1 MAVNK
6 KYYWLKLKNN
16 FFKQKE
22 IKKLRKIAG
31 GDTYTVIYLKLQLLS
46 LTTDGKLYFDG
57 VEDTFVEELALEL
70 DEEVEN
76 VRMTLLFLEKHR
88 LIIQVE
94 DDEYILPET
103 QECIGSES
111 SKAELMRRKRA
122 RDKMINGNNVTKELP
137 ERYTEI
143 EKEIE
148 IEIRDRD
155 KRIEID
161 NSKAI
166 PDNLQQVADS
176 WNSLN
181 LTQVKSIK
189 GNRLKLLN
197 ARIKENGL
205 DAVITA
211 IESIK
216 QSSFLRGQ
224 NDRAWLISFDWFIKP
239 NNFIKV
245 LEGNYIDKENK
256 CYGSSIRQNTKGQ
269 AEYKG
274 TDRSSTITLTDKERA
289 ELEEELM

>member
-103 QECIGSES
+103 QECIGSETQGAERVRRYREKQ
-111 SKAELMRRKRA
+111 KALQCNIIETK
-122 RDKMINGNNVTKELP
+122 GNT
-137 ERYTEI
+137 
-143 EKEIE
+143 EIE
-148 IEIRDRD
+148 IEIENRD

-269 AEYKG
+269 AQYKG